1 MLRKA
6 SFFSAI
12 FFLASAFLFGQT
24 PQNQQ
29 RNRVDSYGIRG
40 KVVIPNQRD
49 TDERIEVRLE
59 KSAYQVIQTTFTD
72 ASGNF
77 DFRNLSPGAYYIA
90 VTVEGFEPVHQ
101 LVEVFSSFGT
111 ASITIML
118 NRPAVEIRE
127 RPTGLDAAD
136 PDVVDIG
143 QMKENFPKKAV
154 QNYEKAL
161 EEKAKGRNDSAVK
174 LLEEAVQIAPTFFHA
189 HNNLGIL
196 YQVLKRYSDAEKEFR
211 RSHEL
216 NTKTERPLVNLGS
229 LFIEES
235 NSEKANDEAKGKLL
249 DQALDAL
256 EEAVKLNPRSAVA
269 QFLLGQ
275 ANYRSDFME
284 EAEVAFKKAH
294 TLDARLTAA
303 QLMLANVYMRL
314 QRWPDVLDSLDTYL
328 KENPKASDRS
338 TVEEMRTRIAKNVQ
352 DGEEAKAGQQ

>member
-12 FFLASAFLFGQT
+12 FFLAGGFLLGQT
-24 PQNQQ
+24 PQNQP

-40 KVVIPNQRD
+40 KIVIPNQRD
-49 TDERIEVRLE
+49 VDERIEVRLE

-72 ASGNF
+72 ASGSF

-101 LVEVFSSFGT
+101 LVEVFSTFGN
-111 ASITIML
+111 ASVTIML
-118 NRPAVEIRE
+118 NKPAIEIRD

-136 PDVVDIG
+136 PDVVDVG

-161 EEKAKGRNDSAVK
+161 EEKSKGRNESAVK
-174 LLEEAVQIAPTFFHA
+174 LLEEAVQIAPSFFHA

-196 YQVLKRYSDAEKEFR
+196 YQALKRYADAEKEFK

-216 NTKTERPLVNLGS
+216 NAKTERPLVNLGS

-235 NSEKANDEAKGKLL
+235 NLQKTNEEARGKLL

-256 EEAVKLNPRSAVA
+256 EQAVKLNPRSALA

-284 EAEVAFKKAH
+284 EAETAFRKAR
-294 TLDARLTAA
+294 TLDPRLSAA

-314 QRWPDVLDSLDTYL
+314 QKWPEVLETLDIYL
-328 KENPKASDRS
+328 KENPKASDRAA
-338 TVEEMRTRIAKNVQ
+338 VEEMRTRIAKNLQ
-352 DGEEAKAGQQ
+352 DGEEPKAGQQ